1 MRDPDIARPPAM
13 EVAVVGAGPVGC
25 ATAAYLVRHGH
36 RPFLWSPTGSRL
48 RRRGAVAR
56 VACTGAL
63 DGEVA
68 FEWLDAPERLA
79 AFDVVIVCLPGNAY
93 AEVLGPLSPLWRDG
107 QTVVVSGAL
116 SLVPLWLR
124 ESAARHGS
132 ELLAAGWATTA
143 TTAHFLPDG
152 RLHANPL
159 RHRIDLAATGNGAEV
174 AARCA
179 ALLGPRFVDTGN
191 LLAPALANINPI
203 AHAAE
208 VIPNLTRMDLG
219 EDWPLF
225 GCFTPVV
232 ARLAEGLDRERLDT
246 AAALGFALP
255 TLAEHYSRSY
265 HIAPGPLHRMAAAIQ
280 ARGMGPAGPA
290 RLAHR
295 YVLEDAPYGLV
306 FQEALARAAGVAAP
320 LLSACIDLLEAAY
333 ARDFRGENF
342 LVDELGLASGG
353 VAALRSRCAAS
364 RSAAMPPR

>member
-1 MRDPDIARPPAM
+1 M

-25 ATAAYLVRHGH
+25 ATAAYLAEHGH

-48 RRRGAVAR
+48 RRHGSLAR
-56 VACTGAL
+56 IACTGAL
-63 DGEVA
+63 DGDRE
-68 FEWLDAPERLA
+68 FELLDAPERLA
-79 AFDVVIVCLPGNAY
+79 AFDVIIVCLPGNAY
-93 AEVLGPLSPLWRDG
+93 ADVLGPLSPRWRDG
-107 QTVVVSGAL
+107 QTVIVSGAL

-124 ESAARHGS
+124 EAAARHGS
-132 ELLAAGWATTA
+132 ELVAAGWATTA

-159 RHRIDLAATGNGAEV
+159 RHRIDLAAAGDGAAV
-174 AARCA
+174 SVLCT
-179 ALLGPRFVDTGN
+179 ALLGPRFVDAGN

-208 VIPNLTRMDLG
+208 VIPNLTRMELG

-232 ARLAEGLDRERLDT
+232 ARLAERLDRERLAT
-246 AAALGFALP
+246 AAALGFHLP

-265 HIAPGPLHRMAAAIQ
+265 HIAPGPLHDMAAAIQ

-295 YVLEDAPYGLV
+295 YVLEDVPYGLV
-306 FQEALARAAGVAAP
+306 FQEALARAANVKTP
-320 LLSACIDLLEAAY
+320 LLSSCIDLLETAY

-342 LVDELGLASGG
+342 LVDELDLASCG

-364 RSAAMPPR
+364 RSAATPPR